1 MTRAEPVW
9 APKSAVAPR
18 KRAYSVNSEGEEPMA
33 NNKFPREAVPDNDQI
48 NIHDPGEMR
57 VWIKAFGISKEKLE
71 EAVLLAGTD
80 AVKVRLHLSKQT

>member
-1 MTRAEPVW
+1 
-9 APKSAVAPR
+9 
-18 KRAYSVNSEGEEPMA
+18 MA

-71 EAVLLAGTD
+71 EAVLVAGTD
-80 AVKVRLHLSKQT
+80 AVKVRLHLSKQA